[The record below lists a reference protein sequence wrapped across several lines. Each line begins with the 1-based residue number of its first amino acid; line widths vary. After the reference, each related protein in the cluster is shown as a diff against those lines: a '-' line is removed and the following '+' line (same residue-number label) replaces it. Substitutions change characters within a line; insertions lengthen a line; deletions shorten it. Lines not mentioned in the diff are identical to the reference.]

1 MSHFA
6 TGGGARRATRTRGST
21 REWALIVVLA
31 CAMLGA
37 VLPCPALAQA
47 DSPLAKVKVTLTKS
61 NQIVTGAG
69 DHNAKL
75 AELKSL
81 LRGFLDTDALGRKSM
96 GKHLDGK
103 SPEQVRTFLDLFR
116 ELFIRTYVQRLLLF
130 DAPDF
135 EYGDEKITGGSATVD
150 TWIVT
155 PRDKFSADYR
165 LEKKPDGWVATDI
178 LIEDVSL
185 ADNFRSQFDKALSKG
200 SWDELITR
208 LKNKLEKKSDDTL

>member
-1 MSHFA
+1 MSDIAA
-6 TGGGARRATRTRGST
+6 TRGAARRATRAYR
-21 REWALIVVLA
+21 WAFAALA
-31 CAMLGA
+31 CAALCA
-37 VLPCPALAQA
+37 ALPRAALAQS
-47 DSPLAKVKVTLTKS
+47 DSPLAKVKATLSKS
-61 NQIVTGAG
+61 NQIVTGDG
-69 DHNAKL
+69 DHNTKL
-75 AELKSL
+75 DQLKSL
-81 LRGFLDTDALGRKSM
+81 LRGFLDTDALGKKSM

-116 ELFIRTYVQRLLLF
+116 EIFIRTYVQRLLLF

-135 EYGDEKITGGSATVD
+135 EYGEEKITGSTATVD

-165 LEKKPDGWVATDI
+165 LEKKSDGWVATDI

-208 LKNKLEKKSDDTL
+208 LKNKLEKKSDTTL